1 MYPSESRLST
11 PDIATITEIADMRD
25 LRWFCKNHWKL
36 FLAGAIL
43 GLAAGFAVTYFFPVR
58 YHSEARVRFMPPQLA
73 GRFVNPNF
81 SMEVE
86 QRLYAL
92 AQLLS
97 SRLTATRM
105 IDSFQLYPERRR
117 FQTVADLVPQFLGDL
132 QIEQVASGDVAQK
145 RAVPTMAIH
154 FRYPDPGQAQKVIQK
169 LVEQVYE
176 ENRKYRG
183 DQSMGTTEFL
193 GEQLRAAEEKML
205 EAEARLGEIQ
215 DAMRP
220 NVSKTLIGEGTSRS
234 YVVDSRL
241 RDLRHDRRLLEER
254 RSLKQAEIAP
264 LETEIRNIDSRPAEY
279 YFPQVSNHSNY
290 WHLAEKLTSA
300 KTQAARMRDRWK
312 PGFADRELAELDLRQ
327 AEQNVSQFKL
337 EHSHLLRISERE
349 RAVSKLLSVR
359 MELRALEAQENSSQK
374 EELELRAESQ
384 RLKDQHAAPAGM
396 ETDLLTAKREYET
409 AKEQHSAMVRKHE
422 ESQSASDMERRGQGE
437 TVELLEPPTL
447 PSVPDAPSRPTR
459 IAACAFA
466 GLLASMCFALLKVL
480 RDPKILHEGHI
491 EKWAGL
497 EVLAMFPAVEPKT
510 KAKKTSGT
518 KKGNTQQTWRR
529 RAVTTSVLVLA
540 LFAVGC
546 TDRFLSAE
554 ALWKRGQNAEKE
566 STSTSAMLFYRQ
578 AIRKDPRFAPAYRS
592 AGLLALQ
599 TGDLLP
605 ARDFLARALEFD
617 ANDADIHT
625 KLADLTYQL
634 YMGDAGHPVTVLR
647 EVEALA
653 TQMTTRWPRRADG
666 YRIQAQVL
674 MERHRTEEAVDL
686 LQAARTK
693 VDHNETLDTQA
704 AAALFRLNRNDEAH
718 TLLRDV
724 IARSPRYTA
733 PYDLLYLQLM
743 QEKNAVDAGE
753 VLALKWR
760 NTAEIDAALQLAAHY
775 DAFRQR
781 DSAKSTIAEL
791 ENTKTAGPLALARIG
806 DFWMV
811 RGQFAAAHAT
821 YQRGRQ
827 QFPEKATEYISR
839 IAEWHLAQNQQ
850 KEAKEFIDKELAAR
864 PKDAILRAYTSA
876 IALQT
881 LPPSQREAERKK
893 LEAIVM
899 QLPDSPFLRY
909 HMGRAYLIEGRA
921 PQAAEQFERCVRLD
935 PNYAPGWVALADLE
949 IARGNPAAAELRAD
963 NVLRIDRNHLP
974 AILVRARAQISR
986 GKSGE
991 AEKALEFLLTVQP
1004 RNADAL
1010 YLLAAANRSL
1020 NRPQKALELLAKGRE
1035 VKPNESRWVVAEA
1048 EIAASQG
1055 DADAARATLQAAI
1068 QKQDK
1073 PDESL
1078 LRRLAAIQIELRDG
1092 AGAARSFEQLRKLNE
1107 ASVEYRLGH
1116 AGSLALAGEVDRALA
1131 LYTETEKLYPKNA
1144 AVWLQHAALLS
1155 ERNDKAGALSKYQEA
1170 LAHDKNNPLILNN
1183 LAWALLQGG
1192 GPAEKALE
1200 YAQQARRVFGRSRE
1214 IDDTLATA
1222 YTRLAMFRN
1231 ASAIYEEMLV
1241 YLPPAERPRV
1251 QKLLETTKRK
1261 TKGDA

>member
-1 MYPSESRLST
+1 MYSPESRLSA
-11 PDIATITEIADMRD
+11 PDVSTIAEIVDMRD

-36 FLAGAIL
+36 FLAGGIL
-43 GLAAGFAVTYFFPVR
+43 GLAAGFVVTYFYPVR
-58 YHSEARVRFMPPQLA
+58 YRSEARVRFMPPQLA

-92 AQLLS
+92 SQLLS

-117 FQTVADLVPQFLGDL
+117 FQTVADLVPRFLGDL
-132 QIEQVASGDVAQK
+132 QIDQVATGDVAQK
-145 RAVPTMAIH
+145 RAVPTMALQ

-220 NVSKTLIGEGTSRS
+220 NVSNTLVGESTSRS

-254 RSLKQAEIAP
+254 RSLKHAEIAP
-264 LETEIRNIDSRPAEY
+264 LEAEIRNIDNRPAEF

-290 WHLAEKLTSA
+290 WYLAEKLSTA
-300 KTQAARMRDRWK
+300 RMQAARMRDRWK

-327 AEQNVSQFKL
+327 AEQNVNQFKM
-337 EHSHLLRISERE
+337 EHSNLLRISERE
-349 RAVSKLLSVR
+349 RVVSKLLSVR
-359 MELRALEAQENSSQK
+359 MELRALETQEVSSQK
-374 EELELRAESQ
+374 EETELRAESQ
-384 RLKDQHAAPAGM
+384 RLKDQHAAPAGL

-447 PSVPDAPSRPTR
+447 PSIPDAPSRPLR
-459 IAACAFA
+459 IAIGAFA
-466 GLLASMCFALLKVL
+466 GLFASMLIAFLKVL
-480 RDPKILHEGHI
+480 HDPKILHEGHI

-497 EVLAMFPAVEPKT
+497 EVLAMFPAVEPKP
-510 KAKKTSGT
+510 KAKKKSGT
-518 KKGNTQQTWRR
+518 KGKTQQTWRR
-529 RAVTTSVLVLA
+529 RAVTTSVLLLA

-546 TDRFLSAE
+546 TERFLSAE
-554 ALWKRGQNAEKE
+554 TLWKRGQNAEKE
-566 STSTSAMLFYRQ
+566 STSSAAMLFYRQ

-599 TGDLLP
+599 IGELLP

-617 ANDADIHT
+617 ANDADIHI

-653 TQMTTRWPRRADG
+653 AQITTRWPRRADG

-674 MERHRTEEAVDL
+674 MERHRTDEAVAL

-693 VDHNETLDTQA
+693 VDQNETLDTQA

-718 TLLRDV
+718 SLLRDV

-743 QEKNAVDAGE
+743 EEKNAVEAGE
-753 VLALKWR
+753 ILALKWR
-760 NTAEIDAALQLAAHY
+760 NTTEIDAALQLAAHY

-781 DSAKSTIAEL
+781 DNAKQIIAEL
-791 ENTKTAGPLALARIG
+791 ENTSTAGPLALARIG

-811 RGQFAAAHAT
+811 RGQFAAAQVT

-827 QFPEKATEYISR
+827 QFPDQATEYISR

-850 KEAKEFIDKELAAR
+850 KEAKEFIDLELANR
-864 PKDAILRAYTSA
+864 PKDAILRAYASA

-893 LEAIVM
+893 LEAIVL
-899 QLPDSPFLRY
+899 QLPDSPFIRY
-909 HMGRAYLIEGRA
+909 HMGRAYLIEGRT

-991 AEKALEFLLTVQP
+991 AEKALDFLLSVQP

-1020 NRPQKALELLAKGRE
+1020 NRPKKALELIAKGQAFT
-1035 VKPNESRWVVAEA
+1035 PNESRWVVAEA

-1055 DADAARATLQAAI
+1055 DAAAALATLQAAI
-1068 QKQDK
+1068 RKQEK

-1078 LRRLAAIQIELRDG
+1078 LLRLASIQIDLRDG
-1092 AGAARSFEQLRKLNE
+1092 EGAARSFERLRKLNE
-1107 ASVEYRLGH
+1107 NSVEYRLGH

-1131 LYTETEKLYPKNA
+1131 LYSETEKLYPQNA

-1170 LAHDKNNPLILNN
+1170 LVHDKNNPLILNN
-1183 LAWALLQGG
+1183 LAWMLLQGG

-1214 IDDTLATA
+1214 IDDTLAAA

-1231 ASAIYEEMLV
+1231 ASAIYEEMLA

-1261 TKGDA
+1261 TKGEA

>member
-1 MYPSESRLST
+1 MSSPESRVST
-11 PDIATITEIADMRD
+11 PDIATITEIVDMRD
-25 LRWFCKNHWKL
+25 VRWFCRNNWKL
-36 FLAGAIL
+36 FLAGGVL
-43 GLAAGFAVTYFFPVR
+43 GLVTGFVVTYFFPVR

-73 GRFVNPNF
+73 GHFVNPNF

-92 AQLLS
+92 SQLLS

-105 IDSFQLYPERRR
+105 IESFQLYPERRR
-117 FQTVADLVPQFLGDL
+117 FQTVADLVPQFLADL
-132 QIEQVASGDVAQK
+132 QVEQVASGDVAQK
-145 RAVPTMAIH
+145 RAVPTMALH
-154 FRYPDPGQAQKVIQK
+154 FRYREPVQAQKVVQK

-193 GEQLRAAEEKML
+193 GEQLRAAEERML

-215 DAMRP
+215 DAIRP
-220 NVSKTLIGEGTSRS
+220 NFSNTLIGEGTSRS

-254 RSLKQAEIAP
+254 RSVKNAEIGP
-264 LETEIRNIDSRPAEY
+264 LEAEIRSIDSRPPDY
-279 YFPQVSNHSNY
+279 YFPQVENHPNY
-290 WHLAEKLTSA
+290 WHLAEKVSNA
-300 KTQAARMRDRWK
+300 KTQAVRMRERWK
-312 PGFADRELAELDLRQ
+312 PGFPDRELAELDLRE
-327 AEQNVSQFKL
+327 AEQNMNQHRM
-337 EHSHLLRISERE
+337 EQARLLRVHDRE
-349 RAVSKLLSVR
+349 RAVSKLLLAR
-359 MELRALEAQENSSQK
+359 NELRALEAQEVASQK
-374 EELELRAESQ
+374 EEMELRAESQ
-384 RLKDQHAAPAGM
+384 RLKERHAAPAGM

-422 ESQSASDMERRGQGE
+422 ESLSASDMERRGQGE
-437 TVELLEPPTL
+437 TVELLDPPTL
-447 PSVPDAPSRPTR
+447 PSTPDAPTRPIR
-459 IAACAFA
+459 IAVAAFA
-466 GLLASMCFALLKVL
+466 GIAAGILIALLKAL

-497 EVLAMFPAVEPKT
+497 EVLAMFPAAEPK
-510 KAKKTSGT
+510 KKSKKRSGT
-518 KKGNTQQTWRR
+518 KGKTQQTWRR
-529 RAVTTSVLVLA
+529 RAVTTSLLIFAV
-540 LFAVGC
+540 FAVGC
-546 TDRFLSAE
+546 TDRFISAE
-554 ALWKRGQNAEKE
+554 TLWKRGQNAEKE
-566 STSTSAMLFYRQ
+566 STSTAAMLFYRQ

-599 TGDLLP
+599 TGELMA
-605 ARDFLARALEFD
+605 ARDFLARALEFE

-653 TQMTTRWPRRADG
+653 AQITSRWPRRADG
-666 YRIQAQVL
+666 YRILAQVL
-674 MERHRTEEAVDL
+674 MERHRTEEAVAL
-686 LQAARTK
+686 LHDARSK
-693 VDHNETLDTQA
+693 VDNNETLDTQA
-704 AAALFRLNRNDEAH
+704 AAALFRLGRNEEAH

-724 IARSPRYTA
+724 MARSPRYSA

-743 QEKNAVDAGE
+743 QEKNVVEAGD
-753 VLALKWR
+753 VLARKWR
-760 NTAEIDAALQLAAHY
+760 NTSEIDAALQLAAHY

-781 DSAKSTIAEL
+781 DEAKAVIAEL
-791 ENTKTAGPLALARIG
+791 ENLKTVGAVALARIG

-811 RGQFAAAHAT
+811 RGQFDAAHAS
-821 YQRGRQ
+821 YQRGRR
-827 QFPEKATEYISR
+827 QFPDKATEYISR

-850 KEAKEFIDKELAAR
+850 NEAKAFIEKELAAR
-864 PKDAILRAYTSA
+864 PKDAILRAYASA
-876 IALQT
+876 IALNT
-881 LPPSQREAERKK
+881 LPPDQREAERKK
-893 LEAIVM
+893 LEAIVI
-899 QLPDSPFLRY
+899 QLPDSPFIRY
-909 HMGRAYLIEGRA
+909 HMGRAYLLEGRT
-921 PQAAEQFERCVRLD
+921 PQAAEQFERCVKLD
-935 PNYAPGWVALADLE
+935 PNYAPGWVALANLE

-991 AEKALEFLLTVQP
+991 AEKALDFLLSVLP
-1004 RNADAL
+1004 RNADAI

-1020 NRPQKALELLAKGRE
+1020 SRPEKALELLAKGRE
-1035 VKPNESRWVVAEA
+1035 VAPNESRWVVAEA

-1055 DADAARATLQAAI
+1055 NTGAARATLEAAI
-1068 QKQDK
+1068 QGQDK

-1078 LRRLAAIQIELRDG
+1078 LRRLATMQIELRDG
-1092 AGAARSFEQLRKLNE
+1092 AGAARSFERLRNVNPG
-1107 ASVEYRLGH
+1107 SVDYRLGH
-1116 AGSLALAGEVDRALA
+1116 AGSLALAGDVNKALS
-1131 LYTETEKLYPKNA
+1131 LYTETEKMFPQNA

-1155 ERNDKAGALSKYQEA
+1155 ERNDKAGALAKYQEA

-1183 LAWALLQGG
+1183 LSWMLLESG

-1214 IDDTLATA
+1214 IDDTLAAA
-1222 YTRLAMFRN
+1222 YSRLSMFRN
-1231 ASAIYEEMLV
+1231 ASAIYEEMLA
-1241 YLPPAERPRV
+1241 YLPPPERPRV